1 MERSQSASSIAGLTA
16 LILIFLTS
24 IPTSLRLYKGQTSKA
39 RVNAPGET
47 SKLYE
52 DEDGIAT
59 EETQKEYT
67 AALPKYLALSFSV
80 LGISVSIG
88 IAVFATVSPTL
99 VLQSEH
105 WLSVATWV
113 RMSPKPIAYTY

>member
-1 MERSQSASSIAGLTA
+1 MEFSHSASSIAGLTA
-16 LILIFLTS
+16 LILIVLAS
-24 IPTSLRLYKGQTSKA
+24 IPTFVSFFQGAISKA
-39 RVNAPGET
+39 RVSAPGEA

-67 AALPKYLALSFSV
+67 AALPKYLALSLSV
-80 LGISVSIG
+80 LGLSIS
-88 IAVFATVSPTL
+88 IATAVYTTVSPTL
-99 VLQSEH
+99 ILYFEH

-113 RMSPKPIAYTY
+113 RMSSKPIAYI

>member
-1 MERSQSASSIAGLTA
+1 MEFSHSASSIAGLTA
-16 LILIFLTS
+16 FILIVLTS
-24 IPTSLRLYKGQTSKA
+24 IPTFVRFFQGATSKA
-39 RVNAPGET
+39 RVSVPGEA

-67 AALPKYLALSFSV
+67 AALPKYLALSLSV
-80 LGISVSIG
+80 LGFSISIG
-88 IAVFATVSPTL
+88 TAVYTTVSPTL
-99 VLQSEH
+99 ILYFEH

-113 RMSPKPIAYTY
+113 RMSSKPVAYI